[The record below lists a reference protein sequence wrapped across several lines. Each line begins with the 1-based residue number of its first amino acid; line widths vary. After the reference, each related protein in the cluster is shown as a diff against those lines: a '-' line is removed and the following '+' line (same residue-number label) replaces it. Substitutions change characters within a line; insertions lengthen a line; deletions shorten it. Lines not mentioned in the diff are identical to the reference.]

1 MYLELNNE
9 KIKKVENITNTDY
22 EVKGNLVPAENVE
35 TMIENL
41 LIEID
46 CLQEKID
53 DLENKEYI
61 NELDYDEIGKDIKL
75 GIYD

>member
-22 EVKGNLVPAENVE
+22 EVKGNLVPAENIE

-61 NELDYDEIGKDIKL
+61 NEPDCDEIGKDIKL